1 MRLLTHNLLACH
13 ARSCN
18 APTNFPLQL
27 KDVSSLEVIE
37 AEQNF
42 DFLTGLIEGSKLD
55 YKALVGAAKQLGD
68 TTLPDEEP
76 AAFTDV
82 EKLDEEL
89 LQKLH
94 HVLLELHV
102 QEGAMVCPSCS
113 HVYNIKAGIPNML
126 LAEHEIRR

>member
-18 APTNFPLQL
+18 APTNFPLQF

-55 YKALVGAAKQLGD
+55 YKALVGAAKQVCLVLQRCSDHLGSLAD
-68 TTLPDEEP
+68 PR
-76 AAFTDV
+76 
-82 EKLDEEL
+82 L
-89 LQKLH
+89 L
-94 HVLLELHV
+94 VW
-102 QEGAMVCPSCS
+102 MT
-113 HVYNIKAGIPNML
+113 AG
-126 LAEHEIRR
+126 